1 MTERGCYWKT
11 PPIAMS
17 LVVTKVYNQVIEE
30 VIEGSRDEFKE
41 EEIHESVL
49 EDLRAVC
56 VAASILL

>member
-1 MTERGCYWKT
+1 
-11 PPIAMS
+11 MS

>member
-1 MTERGCYWKT
+1 
-11 PPIAMS
+11 MS

-41 EEIHESVL
+41 EEIHEAVL